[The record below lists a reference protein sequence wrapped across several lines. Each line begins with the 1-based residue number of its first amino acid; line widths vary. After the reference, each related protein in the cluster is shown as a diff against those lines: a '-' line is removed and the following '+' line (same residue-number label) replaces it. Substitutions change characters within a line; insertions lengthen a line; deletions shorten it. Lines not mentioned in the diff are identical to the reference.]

1 MGSNPLMPL
10 INLLNKMKQS
20 KTKYLNLTNS
30 DWKAQKQWN
39 KVGMKIT
46 KTKLTKPEKIAN
58 TIAAVNVIIPAT
70 AWPVTS
76 PIIIKIGQRISRNS
90 KVKLR

>member
-1 MGSNPLMPL
+1 MKSQKINL
-10 INLLNKMKQS
+10 INLLNKMKKQN
-20 KTKYLNLTNS
+20 KILDLTNNS
-30 DWKAQKQWN
+30 WTAEKRWN
-39 KVGMKIT
+39 KVGLKQERMKLP
-46 KTKLTKPEKIAN
+46 KAQKIAN

-76 PIIIKIGQRISRNS
+76 PIIIKIGQRMSMKE